1 MSLGKVFFIWSVMT
15 LAKVTGA
22 DALIKHLNRN
32 VTLDDVKKTVKLNGS
47 ELERKMKRNASF
59 TKGYQTGETKR
70 SIGLEIKDQGLT
82 AEVKPTTHY
91 APYLE
96 FGTRFAAAQP
106 FVKPSFAV
114 QEKVFIKDMRRLMK

>member
-1 MSLGKVFFIWSVMT
+1 MYFIWSVT
-15 LAKVTGA
+15 SLTKLTGA

-32 VTLDDVKKTVKLNGS
+32 ATLDDVKKTVRLNGS
-47 ELERKMKRNASF
+47 ELERRMKRNASF

-96 FGTRFAAAQP
+96 RGTRFMNAQP
-106 FVKPSFAV
+106 FVFPSFSV

>member
-15 LAKVTGA
+15 LVKVTGA

-32 VTLDDVKKTVKLNGS
+32 ATLDDVKKTVKLNGT
-47 ELERKMKRNASF
+47 ELHRRMQRNATF
-59 TKGYQTGETKR
+59 TRGYQTGETKR
-70 SIGLEIKDQGLT
+70 TIEQQIIDDGLT

-96 FGTRFAAAQP
+96 LGTRFMASQP

-114 QEKVFIKDMRRLMK
+114 QEKVFIKDMRRLMG